1 MSWQSYIDN
10 LTEGATSPVQSAA
23 ICGFAKGA
31 ESVWAS
37 TVDLTGITKE
47 EIRKMA
53 HDRKDFPINGAF
65 LAGRKC
71 RFLRDQMDAD
81 QIYCCTF
88 KTAQADDGTSVNVC
102 VGKTNQALVIAFA
115 KKDVGGG
122 PLNERVYKIVSYLR
136 ASNM

>member
-1 MSWQSYIDN
+1 MLDEWMEWMDKWMDEWMDEWVIGWMVTNTTTCLSLCQ
-10 LTEGATSPVQSAA
+10 
-23 ICGFAKGA
+23 
-31 ESVWAS
+31 
-37 TVDLTGITKE
+37 KE

-102 VGKTNQALVIAFA
+102 VGKTNQAFA